1 MKDVLLKVESIIE
14 KRGISGESISEMIKE
29 IPEIINRRI
38 IGGYASV
45 DIVDREKQR
54 IPIPAL
60 KNTAG
65 RFMDNPYFRLVTV
78 FHSDV
83 AVGRVLP
90 KWTHPLTGE
99 TYTTHVDDKGWW
111 VVCEIRDDI
120 EIANKVWDEIKKGN
134 LRSFSI
140 AGSSREKVMKQ
151 GNGTSYEQVND
162 LDTCEIAVCEIPVN
176 SMSHFN
182 ILWDPSAVNIFG
194 Y

>member
-1 MKDVLLKVESIIE
+1 LKDLLDKVESEIKNRGIDE
-14 KRGISGESISEMIKE
+14 KRVSEALQDIEE
-29 IPEIINRRI
+29 ITNRRI

-45 DIVDREKQR
+45 DIIDREKQR
-54 IPIPAL
+54 IPVEAL
-60 KNTAG
+60 AETSK
-65 RFMDNPYFRLVTV
+65 RFMENFFFRLVTV

-99 TYTTHVDDKGWW
+99 TYTTHVDDRGWW

-120 EIANKVWDEIKKGN
+120 EIANKVWDEIRKGN

-151 GNGTSYEQVND
+151 GSGTSYEQVNT
-162 LDTCEIAVCEIPVN
+162 LDTCEIAICEIPVN
-176 SMSHFN
+176 SMSHFDV
-182 ILWDPSAVNIFG
+182 LWDPKAVNIFG